1 MFSKFLVDSLYWQ
14 AHHIVIAAVKPS
26 HADIA
31 DPLLNTI
38 GTSLIERTITVHVVM
53 DLFISQC
60 FEGDICCHIEATF
73 LFCCEQTHA
82 CRHLMRSSTEQ
93 FEHPHSISLVNRFA

>member
-26 HADIA
+26 HTDIA

-38 GTSLIERTITVHVVM
+38 GTSLIKRTIAVHVVM
-53 DLFISQC
+53 DLFICQC
-60 FEGDICCHIEATF
+60 FEGDICRHIE
-73 LFCCEQTHA
+73 
-82 CRHLMRSSTEQ
+82 
-93 FEHPHSISLVNRFA
+93 I